1 MSSNI
6 NWNSNL
12 PTQVPAGVNSIANSS
27 ISAFTSPFLQQ
38 DASGCSSQYYDGDP
52 PSPAS
57 THSSTITA
65 ASFNSDR
72 YCYNE
77 DEHLSNAELT
87 PHENS
92 SHYSIMPPLSI
103 RSSPVH
109 ATIATLNYDSK
120 TGHISG
126 VTLRSDSSSHGF
138 HQSTP
143 MPMPLRESATEK
155 TLVELQPRSLNT
167 RPPNDC
173 GKSGT
178 ALRINGRAVDT
189 ALSTLVTIKSEL
201 PTDTHTIRLK
211 VIITFQYPL
220 QTESPSAATPSGDG
234 AHEAFGEIVR
244 AADGERFEM
253 ELEVPAALRWA
264 DLSEHVIARLSLNR
278 HEVASSGGEIELP
291 GWAPIALERVPSA
304 GREGGAGAPTVGSL
318 LGAVTHAARLHLKL
332 MRQTDLRAI
341 RWTKQAVRLAVL
353 SLLNSM
359 TQTQLAR
366 ISPLTQVPLF
376 FSHELHRAV
385 GAVLIVIRGTSFRF
399 HFEMFCT
406 FVVWVLT

>member
-6 NWNSNL
+6 NWDYNL
-12 PTQVPAGVNSIANSS
+12 PTQVPAGVNSIANST
-27 ISAFTSPFLQQ
+27 ISAFASPHLQQ
-38 DASGCSSQYYDGDP
+38 DALGCSSQYYDGDL

-77 DEHLSNAELT
+77 DEHLYNAELT
-87 PHENS
+87 THENG

-109 ATIATLNYDSK
+109 GTIATLNYDST

-126 VTLRSDSSSHGF
+126 VTLLNDSFSNGF
-138 HQSTP
+138 YHSTP
-143 MPMPLRESATEK
+143 MPISLRESATEK
-155 TLVELQPRSLNT
+155 TLVELQPRSLDIW
-167 RPPNDC
+167 PLNDC
-173 GKSGT
+173 GKSST
-178 ALRINGRAVDT
+178 DLWSSCTAVDT
-189 ALSTLVTIKSEL
+189 AFSTPMTIKSEL
-201 PTDTHTIRLK
+201 PTDTQTIRLK

-220 QTESPSAATPSGDG
+220 QTESPSVATHSGDG
-234 AHEAFGEIVR
+234 AQEAFGEIVR

-264 DLSEHVIARLSLNR
+264 ELSEHVIARLSLNR

-304 GREGGAGAPTVGSL
+304 GREGCAGAPTVGAL
-318 LGAVTHAARLHLKL
+318 LGAVTHATRLHLKL

-366 ISPLTQVPLF
+366 ISPLTQVF
-376 FSHELHRAV
+376 ISHELHCTHTRNKF
-385 GAVLIVIRGTSFRF
+385 SFLF
-399 HFEMFCT
+399 
-406 FVVWVLT
+406 